1 MMLNTLLEL
10 VWSASIFIAA
20 VSFPFALLPLRKRGK
35 RERESKRDRRRRRR
49 RRRKRPLR

>member
-20 VSFPFALLPLRKRGK
+20 VSFPFALLPLRKRK
-35 RERESKRDRRRRRR
+35 ERERVKEIEEEEGGGGEKGH
-49 RRRKRPLR
+49 